1 MEFFKNVEVWFVVGS
16 QHLYGPKILQQVADH
31 ARIVVDGLNATG
43 RFPVKIVLKPTV
55 KTPEEIVA
63 VCREASHSASCIG
76 LITWMH
82 TFSPAKMWIAG
93 LSALDKP
100 FMQLH
105 TQFNAQVPWDSMDM
119 DFMNLNQTAHGGREF
134 GFIGARMRQ
143 NYSVVVGHWQDDGAQ
158 RKIERWIRV
167 AAAVYDSRRMKV
179 ARFGDNMREV
189 AVTEGDKVA
198 AQIKFGYS
206 VNGYALGDLVK
217 SIDAVD
223 ESSVAQLLAEYEASY
238 ELSAA
243 VRNGG
248 EKRRQ
253 LVNAAR
259 IELGLRNFLVDGG
272 FSAFTTTFE
281 NLYGLAQLPGL
292 AVQRLMQ
299 QGFGFGAEGDWKTAA
314 LLRTAKVIGHG
325 LAGGTSFMEDY
336 TYDFTP
342 GNELVIGAHMLE
354 VCPSIAREAK
364 PLLDVQPLSIGGKDD
379 PARLLF
385 SAHPGAALN
394 ASLIDLGDRFRL
406 IVNAIETV
414 EQPQPLPRLP
424 VARAVW
430 KALPSL
436 EVAAEAWILAG
447 GAHHAVYSQAVSAE
461 HLRILA
467 EIFGIEFLLIDE
479 QTEVAA
485 FKNEIN
491 WNDLAFGL
499 RRR

>member
-1 MEFFKNVEVWFVVGS
+1 
-16 QHLYGPKILQQVADH
+16 
-31 ARIVVDGLNATG
+31 
-43 RFPVKIVLKPTV
+43 
-55 KTPEEIVA
+55 
-63 VCREASHSASCIG
+63 
-76 LITWMH
+76 
-82 TFSPAKMWIAG
+82 
-93 LSALDKP
+93 
-100 FMQLH
+100 
-105 TQFNAQVPWDSMDM
+105 
-119 DFMNLNQTAHGGREF
+119 
-134 GFIGARMRQ
+134 
-143 NYSVVVGHWQDDGAQ
+143 
-158 RKIERWIRV
+158 
-167 AAAVYDSRRMKV
+167 MKV

-206 VNGYALGDLVK
+206 VNGYAMGDLVE
-217 SIDAVD
+217 SIAAVSDA
-223 ESSVAQLLAEYEASY
+223 SVAQLVAEYEASY

-243 VRNGG
+243 VKAGG

-253 LVNAAR
+253 LLDAAR
-259 IELGLRNFLVDGG
+259 IEQGIRNFLVQGG

-281 NLYGLAQLPGL
+281 NLYGLSQLPGL

-325 LAGGTSFMEDY
+325 LTGGTSFMEDY

-354 VCPSIAREAK
+354 VCPSIAREQK

-385 SAHPGAALN
+385 SAQPGPALN
-394 ASLIDLGDRFRL
+394 ASLIDMGDRFRL

-414 EQPQPLPRLP
+414 EQPQPLPQLP

-447 GAHHAVYSQAVSAE
+447 GAHHAVYSQAITGE

-467 EIFGIEFLLIDE
+467 EIFGIEFLLIDSK
-479 QTEVAA
+479 TELAA

-491 WNDLAFGL
+491 
-499 RRR
+499 